1 MDVVKTDRS
10 IRVTCPDSIKFNVF
24 LQESWSWWPF
34 KGKKEKK
41 PGDVSEMKLPDD
53 KKPSVR
59 ATFTIYINIVTC
71 LLLCK

>member
-1 MDVVKTDRS
+1 MDVVKTDMS

-59 ATFTIYINIVTC
+59 ATFTIYINIVTR